1 MRRRVCSIKVMAIV
15 LVSMLVRTSV
25 SWAVD
30 EHVLSGRER
39 IGGIVAQG
47 DRHVVHSESVVKQT
61 TVRGIQEIHAL
72 GTAVRTIILAGGVQR
87 IIGGRAEDTTIQ
99 ANGLQRISGNGRA
112 EGTIIFG
119 QQDVFGNGRAEGTLI
134 LAGGQQDVSGDGR
147 AKDTSIYARG
157 RQTVSASGKAIGTTI
172 RLQGRQW
179 VSDNGR
185 AEGTIIYGQQD
196 VSGNGRAIGTTI
208 KPQGE
213 QHVRGNNS
221 RAEDTTIEANG
232 LQRVS
237 RGRAE
242 RTTVN
247 GLQWVFGGRVIQTII
262 AAGGKQDI
270 YGGGAKDTLIQ
281 AGGRQRVCSDGKAKR
296 TTIRLGGKMTA
307 DSGSTISG
315 IDNSGLV
322 KLKATDPVMNT
333 IKNYTG
339 HSGSVLKVDALDT
352 AHYPDH
358 PTANYPAATLEGRTV
373 LEDGAEVKLSGLTGT
388 LTMRDEVCSRG
399 GVIKIDVASDLLS
412 GGLVII
418 DGMVDGLVKLAI
430 TIVGAVMNVD
440 EPTTVDD
447 FLRPIYPLYP
457 MIGVRSGISLAMGR
471 RVGEDEHEDTGL
483 VRRRQIV
490 RFNPGA
496 DTATAR
502 FEFNQL
508 PPNYRVEEKEDGYYL
523 CFRNLKK

>member
-1 MRRRVCSIKVMAIV
+1 
-15 LVSMLVRTSV
+15 MLVRTSV

-72 GTAVRTIILAGGVQR
+72 GTAEG
-87 IIGGRAEDTTIQ
+87 TTIQ

-119 QQDVFGNGRAEGTLI
+119 QQDV
-134 LAGGQQDVSGDGR
+134 
-147 AKDTSIYARG
+147 
-157 RQTVSASGKAIGTTI
+157 
-172 RLQGRQW
+172 
-179 VSDNGR
+179 
-185 AEGTIIYGQQD
+185 
-196 VSGNGRAIGTTI
+196 SGNGRAIGTTI
-208 KPQGE
+208 KPQGQ
-213 QHVRGNNS
+213 QHIRGNNS
-221 RAEDTTIEANG
+221 IAEDTTIEANG

-373 LEDGAEVKLSGLTGT
+373 LEAGAEVKLSGLTGT
-388 LTMRDEVCSRG
+388 LTMRNEVCSRG

-418 DGMVDGLVKLAI
+418 DGMVDGIVKLAI

-440 EPTTVDD
+440 EPTVDDD

-457 MIGVRSGISLAMGR
+457 MIIGVRSDSGFGMGR
-471 RVGEDEHEDTGL
+471 PVGEDEQQDTDV